1 VGSPQDTID
10 KALAQH
16 ELFGHSR
23 ILGQMDIGALPY
35 AALSRSVELFAG
47 EVAPVLR
54 AATGADPG
62 GPGLG
67 PGQHLPGGRK

>member
-1 VGSPQDTID
+1 VGSPQEVVD
-10 KALAQH
+10 KALAQR

-35 AALSRSVELFAG
+35 AALRRSVELFAT

-54 AATGADPG
+54 AATSGEA
-62 GPGLG
+62 
-67 PGQHLPGGRK
+67 GQTAATTG